1 MENNEKN
8 APLRD
13 LMETTMVK
21 IREMVDTNAIIG
33 EPITTPDGV
42 TVIPISRV
50 SFGFGTGGSD
60 YGKTVDKF
68 GGAGAAG
75 ARIDPVSF
83 LHQGRGHPRHAGGSA
98 GDRADGPHPRHGA
111 GGHGPRRSFHRAEKR
126 RKRHVL
132 TREKRAY

>member
-83 LHQGRGHPRHAGGSA
+83 LIIKDGVTRVMPVALPAIGPMDRILDMVPEVMGRV
-98 GDRADGPHPRHGA
+98 DGYLARKKE
-111 GGHGPRRSFHRAEKR
+111 EKGI
-126 RKRHVL
+126 
-132 TREKRAY
+132 Y

>member
-1 MENNEKN
+1 MANENK
-8 APLRD
+8 PLSE
-13 LMETTMVK
+13 LMETTMTKV
-21 IREMVDTNAIIG
+21 REMVDTNSVIG

-75 ARIDPVSF
+75 VKIEPVSF
-83 LHQGRGHPRHAGGSA
+83 LIIKDGVTRVVPVAIPPMGPV
-98 GDRADGPHPRHGA
+98 DRILDMVPEVMDRVDGYLARKKE
-111 GGHGPRRSFHRAEKR
+111 EKGI
-126 RKRHVL
+126 
-132 TREKRAY
+132 Y

>member
-1 MENNEKN
+1 MANENK
-8 APLRD
+8 PLSE
-13 LMETTMVK
+13 LMETTMTK
-21 IREMVDTNAIIG
+21 IREMVDTNSVIG

-75 ARIDPVSF
+75 VKIEPVSF
-83 LHQGRGHPRHAGGSA
+83 LIIKDGVTRVVPVAIPPMGPV
-98 GDRADGPHPRHGA
+98 DRILDMVPEVMDRVDGYLA
-111 GGHGPRRSFHRAEKR
+111 
-126 RKRHVL
+126 RKK
-132 TREKRAY
+132 EENGIY

>member
-1 MENNEKN
+1 MENKEKN

-83 LHQGRGHPRHAGGSA
+83 LIIKDGVTRVMPVALPAIGPM
-98 GDRADGPHPRHGA
+98 DRILDMVPEVMDRVDHFIAQKKE
-111 GGHGPRRSFHRAEKR
+111 EKDM
-126 RKRHVL
+126 
-132 TREKRAY
+132 Y

>member
-1 MENNEKN
+1 MANENK
-8 APLRD
+8 PLSE
-13 LMETTMVK
+13 LMETTMNKV
-21 IREMVDTNAIIG
+21 REMVDTNSVIG

-83 LHQGRGHPRHAGGSA
+83 LIIKDGVTRVMPVALPAIGPM
-98 GDRADGPHPRHGA
+98 DRILDMVPEVMDRVDHFIAQKKE
-111 GGHGPRRSFHRAEKR
+111 EKDM
-126 RKRHVL
+126 
-132 TREKRAY
+132 Y

>member
-75 ARIDPVSF
+75 VKIEPVSF
-83 LHQGRGHPRHAGGSA
+83 LIIKDGVTRVMPVALPAVGPV
-98 GDRADGPHPRHGA
+98 DRILDMVPEVMDRVE
-111 GGHGPRRSFHRAEKR
+111 SFVAKKKEEKDMF
-126 RKRHVL
+126 
-132 TREKRAY
+132 

>member
-75 ARIDPVSF
+75 VKIEPVSF
-83 LHQGRGHPRHAGGSA
+83 LIIKDGVTRVVPVAIPPMGPV
-98 GDRADGPHPRHGA
+98 DRILDMVPEVMDRVDGYLARKKE
-111 GGHGPRRSFHRAEKR
+111 EKGI
-126 RKRHVL
+126 
-132 TREKRAY
+132 Y